1 VIANVEEEGAGPLA
15 ELQRHVD
22 DLDDAALQRLVTVVV
37 RCYSRRSLDRRE
49 WEIAPFAPEA
59 EVTATE
65 ALVAAGSILRAAE
78 ISSFELASIF
88 NF

>member
-1 VIANVEEEGAGPLA
+1 VSAAAGQLGATSLA
-15 ELQRHVD
+15 ELQRQVD
-22 DLDDAALQRLVTVVV
+22 ELDEEALQRLLTAVV
-37 RCYSRRSLDRRE
+37 RTYARRSLDRRE

-65 ALVAAGSILRAAE
+65 ALVVAGSILRAAE